1 MSCSFHPQPLVC
13 NVFTHTVSKLRS
25 FRSISASKIKYAG
38 DLHGSYSNKNYI
50 VKNLALSYSSLP
62 LSLPRG
68 AGTLEL
74 GDRTQE
80 TTYWQLCMTINNA
93 PSIFY
98 DFVFSS
104 GVIWAPLESS
114 FTVEAVNRTLYESLI
129 SNRQVTILQEN
140 EILRFY
146 VNGSYLFKVLYNLEE
161 LEERFN

>member
-1 MSCSFHPQPLVC
+1 
-13 NVFTHTVSKLRS
+13 
-25 FRSISASKIKYAG
+25 
-38 DLHGSYSNKNYI
+38 
-50 VKNLALSYSSLP
+50 
-62 LSLPRG
+62 
-68 AGTLEL
+68 
-74 GDRTQE
+74 
-80 TTYWQLCMTINNA
+80 MTINNA

-146 VNGSYLFKVLYNLEE
+146 VNGSYLFKVLYNL
-161 LEERFN
+161 